1 MMGENSLQERFS
13 PKLEG
18 MDRFLSDAGSGMLF
32 PIIPLFAAAALGA
45 PAILIGLAESIP
57 AFFSQLPR
65 LLPEEISRDRKLRA
79 SAIALCAIARP
90 LTAQCSSFPEFISLR
105 SADSAAEKSAF
116 PNGQL
121 QTGKTPFG
129 AQLQNHGGTILGAL
143 LAILLLFFL
152 GSQAS
157 AADSYRT
164 IILLSAVPAALV
176 LIPFLLTKEKYYSK
190 NAKENAP
197 ALPQSIS
204 APLAIS
210 SAFLLSKAGILLFLL
225 AASASLPPVL
235 VVLSYLIFLASKAA
249 FPLPSRLLCNALG
262 QKKAFILGCMLFSM
276 AALSFSLPL
285 DAQLSIALFAF
296 LGFSSTLLDSA
307 YNEDDLPLA
316 GKYPIL
322 SGALLIGANLIAGLL
337 WGEHFAQMHAP
348 FLFSCALSLASV
360 FAFSI
365 YADEKRH

>member
-1 MMGENSLQERFS
+1 MMGKRGLQERLS

-45 PAILIGLAESIP
+45 PAILIGLAESVP
-57 AFFSQLPR
+57 AFFSQLAR
-65 LLPEEISRDRKLRA
+65 FVPEEFSQSRKLRA
-79 SAIALCAIARP
+79 SSMALCAIARP
-90 LTAQCSSFPEFISLR
+90 LTAACSSFLEFLFLR

-116 PNGQL
+116 PHEGFPQ
-121 QTGKTPFG
+121 GKIPLC
-129 AQLQNHGGTILGAL
+129 ARLQNHGGAILGAL
-143 LAILLLFFL
+143 LAILLLFLL
-152 GSQAS
+152 GSQA
-157 AADSYRT
+157 AVAESYRT
-164 IILLSAVPAALV
+164 IILLSAVPASLA
-176 LIPFLLTKEKYYSK
+176 LIPFLLKKGKYYCK
-190 NAKENAP
+190 NPNQRMP
-197 ALPQSIS
+197 ALPQSTS

-210 SAFLLSKAGILLFLL
+210 AVFLLSKTGILLFLL
-225 AASASLPPVL
+225 AAASSLPPVL

-249 FPLPSRLLCNALG
+249 FPLPSRLLCSALG

-276 AALSFSLPL
+276 AALSFSLPM

-296 LGFSSTLLDSA
+296 LGFSSSLLDSA
-307 YNEDDLPLA
+307 YKEERLPLA
-316 GKYPIL
+316 GGYPVL

-337 WGEHFAQMHAP
+337 WGEYFAQMHAP

-365 YADEKRH
+365 YADE